1 MATAVAGA
9 ATAAAAAVVPEV
21 YVRDAMIAWF
31 RGEFAAANA
40 IIDALCSHLAQIGGA
55 AEYEAVFAAVH
66 RRRLNW
72 IPVLHMQKYYSIA
85 DVAAE
90 LRVVAANREAVSFA
104 SAAEDPT
111 EAKQLVTTPEEDKPV
126 ESGGAQAEE
135 EHAASEESVVDGVG
149 IAVEEEAA
157 AEEEP
162 AAAEAVADD
171 GVQVA
176 VVEEAAADEVS
187 SGDSSDHKGPEGGDA
202 KGVSRPHRSQ
212 TPVTDCSILL
222 SSSGYIGVFEVDRT
236 ALTDHSSPSHSSG
249 VRPAAGNR
257 VSGSLQRGHVLLG
270 MGSTLTRKPWRSLGL
285 EPQNL
290 VGALSERLLG
300 ATWQGFFGRYSYQCS
315 VMPSDHNQT
324 GCLGCLPICTG
335 ERGRSAASV
344 GSFGGQPTQIG
355 WFGDAPGRSPCQSA
369 VLFGAAADHVTE
381 NAYVGPDHRK
391 RVWPV
396 LLEFQRVEHWS
407 RDLLEEY
414 SKLRNILSSMMFDGR
429 SVVARK
435 QQARCNC
442 LRSQEGHQKG
452 QISFNEV
459 NICVGHEDCL
469 ARPERIKILKGFV
482 AKESVKGHMASS
494 ILPSLGTL
502 SVNVVKGL
510 KLYEDIFTNSELLTL
525 ADYINELRLA
535 GRRGQL
541 SGNIEL
547 IPTALQTV
555 IDHLVQW
562 RLIPESRKPNSCIIN
577 FFDEDEHS
585 QPYFKPPH
593 LDNPIST
600 LLLSDTTMAF
610 GRSLVS
616 DHEGNYKGPLTLS
629 INEGSLLVMRGNSA
643 DMARHVVC
651 ASPNR
656 RIIITFVKVRA
667 ASHPT
672 DSPTALQR
680 PTKTMALWQPAK
692 KAATAG
698 VIACG
703 PHAMIPAAWGL
714 ALRSPIVM
722 LPPPR
727 AMVMSPNKKAPR
739 GGTGVF
745 LPWTVGPKKYTRHLP
760 PRIQKRRLP
769 SLPAPLEVR
778 A

>member
-21 YVRDAMIAWF
+21 YARDAMIAWF

-90 LRVVAANREAVSFA
+90 LRVVAANREVASFA

-171 GVQVA
+171 GVQVV

-187 SGDSSDHKGPEGGDA
+187 SGDSSDHKGTEGGDA
-202 KGVSRPHRSQ
+202 KG
-212 TPVTDCSILL
+212 
-222 SSSGYIGVFEVDRT
+222 
-236 ALTDHSSPSHSSG
+236 
-249 VRPAAGNR
+249 GNY
-257 VSGSLQRGHVLLG
+257 VCVLG
-270 MGSTLTRKPWRSLGL
+270 
-285 EPQNL
+285 
-290 VGALSERLLG
+290 
-300 ATWQGFFGRYSYQCS
+300 
-315 VMPSDHNQT
+315 
-324 GCLGCLPICTG
+324 
-335 ERGRSAASV
+335 
-344 GSFGGQPTQIG
+344 
-355 WFGDAPGRSPCQSA
+355 
-369 VLFGAAADHVTE
+369 
-381 NAYVGPDHRK
+381 
-391 RVWPV
+391 
-396 LLEFQRVEHWS
+396 
-407 RDLLEEY
+407 
-414 SKLRNILSSMMFDGR
+414 
-429 SVVARK
+429 
-435 QQARCNC
+435 
-442 LRSQEGHQKG
+442 SQEEHQEG

-535 GRRGQL
+535 GRGGEL
-541 SGNIEL
+541 SGETFIFFNKQMKGNKREIIQLGVPLFQSTTKEAASNIEP

-672 DSPTALQR
+672 DSPTALQQ
-680 PTKTMALWQPAK
+680 PTKTMALWQPAQK
-692 KAATAG
+692 VATTG

-714 ALRSPIVM
+714 ALRSPVVM

-769 SLPAPLEVR
+769 SLPSPLEVR

>member
-21 YVRDAMIAWF
+21 YARDAMIAWF

-90 LRVVAANREAVSFA
+90 LRVVAANREVASFD

-111 EAKQLVTTPEEDKPV
+111 EAKQLMTTPEEDKPV

-162 AAAEAVADD
+162 AAAEAAAEEEPA
-171 GVQVA
+171 A

-187 SGDSSDHKGPEGGDA
+187 SGDSSDHKGTEGGNA
-202 KGVSRPHRSQ
+202 KG
-212 TPVTDCSILL
+212 
-222 SSSGYIGVFEVDRT
+222 G
-236 ALTDHSSPSHSSG
+236 
-249 VRPAAGNR
+249 
-257 VSGSLQRGHVLLG
+257 
-270 MGSTLTRKPWRSLGL
+270 
-285 EPQNL
+285 
-290 VGALSERLLG
+290 
-300 ATWQGFFGRYSYQCS
+300 
-315 VMPSDHNQT
+315 
-324 GCLGCLPICTG
+324 
-335 ERGRSAASV
+335 
-344 GSFGGQPTQIG
+344 
-355 WFGDAPGRSPCQSA
+355 
-369 VLFGAAADHVTE
+369 
-381 NAYVGPDHRK
+381 
-391 RVWPV
+391 
-396 LLEFQRVEHWS
+396 
-407 RDLLEEY
+407 
-414 SKLRNILSSMMFDGR
+414 
-429 SVVARK
+429 
-435 QQARCNC
+435 
-442 LRSQEGHQKG
+442 SQEEHQEG

-525 ADYINELRLA
+525 ADYVNELRLA
-535 GRRGQL
+535 GRGGEL
-541 SGNIEL
+541 SGETFIFFNKQMKGNKREIIQLGVPLFQSTTKEAASNIEP

-600 LLLSDTTMAF
+600 LLLSGTTMAF

-672 DSPTALQR
+672 DSPMALQQ
-680 PTKTMALWQPAK
+680 PTKTMALWQPAQK
-692 KAATAG
+692 VATTG

-714 ALRSPIVM
+714 ALRSPVVM

-769 SLPAPLEVR
+769 SLPSPLEVR

>member
-21 YVRDAMIAWF
+21 YARDAMIAWF

-90 LRVVAANREAVSFA
+90 LRVVAANREVASFA

-135 EHAASEESVVDGVG
+135 EHAASEESMVDGVG

-162 AAAEAVADD
+162 AATEAVADE

-176 VVEEAAADEVS
+176 VVDEAAADEVS
-187 SGDSSDHKGPEGGDA
+187 SGDSSDLKGTEGGDA
-202 KGVSRPHRSQ
+202 KG
-212 TPVTDCSILL
+212 
-222 SSSGYIGVFEVDRT
+222 G
-236 ALTDHSSPSHSSG
+236 
-249 VRPAAGNR
+249 
-257 VSGSLQRGHVLLG
+257 
-270 MGSTLTRKPWRSLGL
+270 
-285 EPQNL
+285 
-290 VGALSERLLG
+290 
-300 ATWQGFFGRYSYQCS
+300 
-315 VMPSDHNQT
+315 
-324 GCLGCLPICTG
+324 
-335 ERGRSAASV
+335 
-344 GSFGGQPTQIG
+344 
-355 WFGDAPGRSPCQSA
+355 
-369 VLFGAAADHVTE
+369 
-381 NAYVGPDHRK
+381 
-391 RVWPV
+391 
-396 LLEFQRVEHWS
+396 
-407 RDLLEEY
+407 
-414 SKLRNILSSMMFDGR
+414 
-429 SVVARK
+429 
-435 QQARCNC
+435 
-442 LRSQEGHQKG
+442 SQEEHQEG

-482 AKESVKGHMASS
+482 AKESVKGHM
-494 ILPSLGTL
+494 
-502 SVNVVKGL
+502 VNVVKGL

-535 GRRGQL
+535 GRGGEL
-541 SGNIEL
+541 SGETFIFFNKQMKGNKREIIQLGVPLFQSTTKEAASNIEP

-672 DSPTALQR
+672 DSPTALQQ
-680 PTKTMALWQPAK
+680 PTKTMALWQPAQK
-692 KAATAG
+692 VATTG

-714 ALRSPIVM
+714 ALRSPVVM

-727 AMVMSPNKKAPR
+727 AMVMSPNKKVPR

-769 SLPAPLEVR
+769 SLPSPLEVR